1 MGTIIDYFNDF
12 LKVIG
17 GLSFLGV
24 GIVFISRLMAK
35 QIFDK
40 RMADY
45 QGGIT
50 KELEK
55 LKLQPTKKL

>member
-1 MGTIIDYFNDF
+1 MGTIIDYFINDF

-17 GLSFLGV
+17 GLSFFGLLGV

-35 QIFDK
+35 QVFDK

-45 QGGIT
+45 QGGIA

-55 LKLQPTKKL
+55 IKL